1 MIAELAS
8 RLEIDSIAFRRFHQS
23 FGLDP
28 DQLHPDW
35 LQNIS
40 DLFPDTP
47 VKVMSNVFEELQLYD
62 LVELLETGKP
72 RALRPVIPLSE
83 MEKIRNPSYRPT
95 KFCSETEVLLI
106 NYSEGGTVGNITQ
119 RIGSFFK
126 ALNSQSNV
134 TTLEAKGM
142 AELLENLFILKKSM
156 CEGESNDLEE
166 IKTEALLK
174 EHLKEMKAKR
184 VKDTFVWSTMAGRP
198 VRVFSEKTPDK
209 EILSKHLKDVIEKRQ
224 QWTNQMKPKLE
235 REIKQNEEEL
245 QRKHNKLQI
254 TLSAIL
260 EKWICYANDE
270 GKESIL
276 FVVLEHF
283 QDLQNYGVPLD
294 TIMRMRRWLSEKLT
308 LIPNAKL
315 VIVSGLERWKAEQLP
330 RETFGI
336 YYNSVER
343 ELTMATLLELL
354 NKRWQTL
361 DLVSVMQELQRTL
374 IIKKTPQYKLIE
386 GKSVRFSLGKDVD
399 IFDNL
404 SCLPRLQKKE

>member
-134 TTLEAKGM
+134 TTLEAEGM

-184 VKDTFVWSTMAGRP
+184 VKDTFVWSTMAGHP
-198 VRVFSEKTPDK
+198 VRVFSQKTPDK

-235 REIKQNEEEL
+235 REMKQNEEEL

-260 EKWICYANDE
+260 EKWICHANDE
-270 GKESIL
+270 G
-276 FVVLEHF
+276 
-283 QDLQNYGVPLD
+283 
-294 TIMRMRRWLSEKLT
+294 WLK
-308 LIPNAKL
+308 
-315 VIVSGLERWKAEQLP
+315 GLCQAIWY
-330 RETFGI
+330 F
-336 YYNSVER
+336 
-343 ELTMATLLELL
+343 
-354 NKRWQTL
+354 
-361 DLVSVMQELQRTL
+361 
-374 IIKKTPQYKLIE
+374 
-386 GKSVRFSLGKDVD
+386 F
-399 IFDNL
+399 
-404 SCLPRLQKKE
+404 